1 MDYILDYLKHYI
13 TDHLLHKSGNKVVDD
28 FIKYI
33 QINQIN
39 DLKNDIIEFV
49 PYDKFKDI
57 EFITEF
63 KSYKVTWV
71 DGNIQ
76 KWNKEEMNFK
86 RSGHRKA
93 FLKKLDNSENF
104 TSKEL
109 SEVHI
114 TYGCNLKIKHSIF
127 GSNYYYGITQEPITK
142 DFMIIMDNYILDDL
156 KHYITDHLLYRSG
169 NKVVDDFIKYTQIN
183 LDVNMMEFVPYDQFK
198 NIQFIAEG
206 GFSKIYKA
214 TWIDG
219 YIQSWNGEKLIFER
233 NGHWIVALK
242 NLNNSENITSKEL
255 NEVHN
260 LHNSN
265 NNLLLT
271 YC

>member
-1 MDYILDYLKHYI
+1 
-13 TDHLLHKSGNKVVDD
+13 
-28 FIKYI
+28 
-33 QINQIN
+33 
-39 DLKNDIIEFV
+39 
-49 PYDKFKDI
+49 
-57 EFITEF
+57 
-63 KSYKVTWV
+63 
-71 DGNIQ
+71 
-76 KWNKEEMNFK
+76 
-86 RSGHRKA
+86 
-93 FLKKLDNSENF
+93 
-104 TSKEL
+104 
-109 SEVHI
+109 
-114 TYGCNLKIKHSIF
+114 
-127 GSNYYYGITQEPITK
+127 
-142 DFMIIMDNYILDDL
+142 MDNYILDDL
-156 KHYITDHLLYRSG
+156 KHYITDHLLYKSG

-183 LDVNMMEFVPYDQFK
+183 LDNNMMEFVPYDQFK

-219 YIQSWNGEKLIFER
+219 YIQSWNEEKLIFER